1 MKKNVVDSKKKN
13 PMDFIISVKNAKV
26 LRNIL
31 IVELV
36 AVFGLSVAIANDIA
50 SYVSLDNTVKN
61 NVENEVIV
69 KVVDKPN
76 NDYML
81 EQNRLAFY
89 FQSCVDKDG
98 SITNPKFFSK
108 LSREVQVFIIRTKD
122 LNKKMLDEFLSRPVS
137 DSDKILFEKEL
148 ENQLEGIK
156 FASDIVIN
164 ER

>member
-1 MKKNVVDSKKKN
+1 MKYISFAIPCYNSAEYMDKAIQSILKGGDDVEIIIVNDGSK
-13 PMDFIISVKNAKV
+13 
-26 LRNIL
+26 
-31 IVELV
+31 
-36 AVFGLSVAIANDIA
+36 
-50 SYVSLDNTVKN
+50 DNTL
-61 NVENEVIV
+61 EIARRYETEYPTIV
-69 KVVDKPN
+69 KVVDKPK